1 MYLSPS
7 YQGLKDQLE
16 EAVRRLLD
24 DPENAS
30 NMRDLIYASYN
41 ALLHLDEDTI
51 WDCALIAEYHGN

>member
-1 MYLSPS
+1 MLSPS
-7 YQGLKDQLE
+7 HQGLKDELE
-16 EAVRRLLD
+16 RAVIRLLD

-51 WDCALIAEYHGN
+51 WDCALIAEYHGH